1 MPTKA
6 PKLRGLNRTS
16 DTAVQ
21 INWDPVPWGHINGI
35 LLGYKLT
42 YGLTKTSEKAM
53 IYKETTVEFGHPIT
67 TYKLAGLTPYS
78 VYKFKITART
88 RIGYGPTDVM
98 FLGKYII
105 IFFDQLF

>member
-67 TYKLAGLTPYS
+67 TYKLQVLLLTPFIS
-78 VYKFKITART
+78 SKLQREQELV
-88 RIGYGPTDVM
+88 TDRPM
-98 FLGKYII
+98 LCFLVSI
-105 IFFDQLF
+105 L